1 MEIDIMIIP
10 TFINTQY
17 VVEDG
22 YLTSQMQMY
31 NDELNNVLRNGLSD
45 NGWTIPQVTSEQLT
59 AIRNL
64 PLDQRMPNGTI
75 WYVHDDAVISPPT
88 PAYNELVIQM
98 DDGTGTG
105 STLYKLTKSA
115 YP

>member
-1 MEIDIMIIP
+1 MIIP
-10 TFINTQY
+10 SFQNVQF
-17 VVEDG
+17 VDDDG

-45 NGWTIPQVTSEQLT
+45 NGWTLPTVTQAELASILALPSDQQL
-59 AIRNL
+59 
-64 PLDQRMPNGTI
+64 PNGTI
-75 WYVHDDAVISPPT
+75 WYVANPEINPT
-88 PAYNELVIQM
+88 YNEIVVKL

-105 STLYKLTKSA
+105 TSALYKLTKTA